1 MTHELRVHPEARRE
15 FNDAIDY
22 YERESPG
29 LGLIFVG
36 EVDSGFARIHEFPDA
51 APLIA
56 KRARRLVL
64 AKFPFSL
71 IYETRDG
78 YLVILAVAHHRK
90 RPYYWRT
97 RGSS

>member
-1 MTHELRVHPEARRE
+1 VTPELRVHPEARRE

-29 LGLIFVG
+29 LGLLFTN

-51 APLIA
+51 APLVA

-71 IYETRDG
+71 IYETREDC
-78 YLVILAVAHHRK
+78 LMVLAVAHHRK
-90 RPYYWRT
+90 RPYYWRV
-97 RGSS
+97 RRPS

>member
-1 MTHELRVHPEARRE
+1 VTHELRVHPEARRE

-29 LGLIFVG
+29 LGLIFTN
-36 EVDSGFARIHEFPDA
+36 EVDAGFARIREYPDA
-51 APLIA
+51 APLVA

-71 IYETRDG
+71 IYEARDDC
-78 YLVILAVAHHRK
+78 LMVPAVAHHRK
-90 RPYYWRT
+90 RPYYWRI
-97 RGSS
+97 RR

>member
-1 MTHELRVHPEARRE
+1 VTHELRVHPEARRE

-29 LGLIFVG
+29 LGLIFTN
-36 EVDSGFARIHEFPDA
+36 EVDSGFARIREYPDA
-51 APLIA
+51 APLVP

-71 IYETRDG
+71 IYETRADC
-78 YLVILAVAHHRK
+78 LMILAVAHHRK
-90 RPYYWRT
+90 RPYYWRV
-97 RGSS
+97 RR

>member
-29 LGLIFVG
+29 LGLIFTN
-36 EVDSGFARIHEFPDA
+36 EVDSGFARIREFPDA
-51 APLIA
+51 APLVA
-56 KRARRLVL
+56 KCARRLVL

-71 IYETRDG
+71 IYETREDC
-78 YLVILAVAHHRK
+78 LVVLAVAHHRK
-90 RPYYWRT
+90 RPYYWRA
-97 RGSS
+97 RG

>member
-29 LGLIFVG
+29 LGLIFTN
-36 EVDSGFARIHEFPDA
+36 EVDAGFARIRQYPDA
-51 APLIA
+51 TQQVT

-64 AKFPFSL
+64 AKFPYSL
-71 IYETRDG
+71 IYEIREDC
-78 YLVILAVAHHRK
+78 LVVLAVAHHRK
-90 RPYYWRT
+90 RPYYWRV
-97 RGSS
+97 RR

>member
-29 LGLIFVG
+29 LGLIFTN
-36 EVDSGFARIHEFPDA
+36 EVDSGFARIREYPDA
-51 APLIA
+51 APPVA
-56 KRARRLVL
+56 KRVRRLVL

-71 IYETRDG
+71 IYEARDDF
-78 YLVILAVAHHRK
+78 LMVLAVAHHRK
-90 RPYYWRT
+90 RPYYWRI
-97 RGSS
+97 RR

>member
-1 MTHELRVHPEARRE
+1 VTHELRVHPEARRE

-29 LGLIFVG
+29 LGLIFTN
-36 EVDSGFARIHEFPDA
+36 EVDTGFARIRHYPDA
-51 APLIA
+51 APLVA

-71 IYETRDG
+71 IYETRVDC
-78 YLVILAVAHHRK
+78 LMVLAVAHHRK
-90 RPYYWRT
+90 RPYYWRV
-97 RGSS
+97 RR